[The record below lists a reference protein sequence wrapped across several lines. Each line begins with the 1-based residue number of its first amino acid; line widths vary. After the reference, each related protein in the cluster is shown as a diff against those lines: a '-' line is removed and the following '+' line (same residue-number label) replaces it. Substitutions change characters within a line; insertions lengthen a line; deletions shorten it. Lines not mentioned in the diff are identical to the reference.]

1 MSRYVIYAKRK
12 DETTWSEWTT
22 TDDINALEKHVDRIR
37 ELGYDAKIADP
48 KIEEVERKL
57 ASGHLLETPVAIGQ
71 TVYAVTPDKVI
82 EKWEVKAI
90 LYDGE
95 KWYAEDS
102 TGALNI
108 VGSNWCLTGI
118 IKAKRVLKKLME
130 ETENET

>member
-1 MSRYVIYAKRK
+1 MSRYIIYAKRK
-12 DETTWSEWTT
+12 SESEWSEWTVS
-22 TDDINALEKHVDRIR
+22 DDINALEKYVKRIR

-48 KIEEVERKL
+48 RIEEFERKF

-82 EKWEVKAI
+82 EKWEVKAL

-118 IKAKRVLKKLME
+118 IKAKRVLEKLME